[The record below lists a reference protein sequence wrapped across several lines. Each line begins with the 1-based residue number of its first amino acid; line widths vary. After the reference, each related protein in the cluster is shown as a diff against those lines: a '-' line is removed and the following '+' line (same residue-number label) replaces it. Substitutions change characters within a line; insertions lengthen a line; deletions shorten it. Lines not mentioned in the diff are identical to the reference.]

1 MGGWRDGAL
10 AVLVGE
16 GWGILGVRSLGCSGM
31 QLRPLHG
38 SLGDTG
44 LGLVPT
50 LQGNQDGASCLCLGV
65 TCDWAA
71 RGHCP

>member
-1 MGGWRDGAL
+1 MERW
-10 AVLVGE
+10 
-16 GWGILGVRSLGCSGM
+16 SPGCSGGGGVGYTGCKEPGL
-31 QLRPLHG
+31 QLRPLRG
-38 SLGDTG
+38 ALGDTG

-50 LQGNQDGASCLCLGV
+50 LKGNQDGASCLCLGV